1 MADLDL
7 CYLSAAEALALFR
20 ARKLSPLELL
30 QAQIARAQ
38 AVEPAVNALAWTFF
52 DQALDTARQ
61 AERRYG
67 EGSARPLEGLTLA
80 VKEDTAVAG
89 RPQSFGSLIFEHN
102 IATATHPAVERL
114 LQAGAICHALTTCP
128 EFVWPW
134 TCTSRLHGVTR
145 NPWNLAMTCG
155 ASSGGSAAAMAAG
168 TATLATGSDSA
179 GSIRMPAALCAIAG
193 YKPPYGRNPASP
205 EVAMDA
211 FFHVGPMARSS
222 GDAALMQNAMS
233 GRHVRDHASLAETV
247 ALPAAPPPVAGM
259 NIAWSMDLGAYTV
272 CRAVRRNTA
281 AALAALADAGAHIEE
296 IATPWAGE
304 VARVAGFWGGLIY
317 ADDFTAAVA
326 RHGDL
331 VCDYTRVFAQENQMV
346 TPAMFHD
353 CMKTIG
359 AAWAQFG
366 PRLAGFDAFLC
377 PTFGASDIAAD
388 WRDWERAIDVDGAPC
403 DIHDAVLT
411 FPFNLFSRCPALSV
425 PSGFAPSGVATGVQ
439 IVANPYDDD
448 ACFRVARALEA
459 ALPLYGPGQP
469 RPPLGEAGTIPR
481 SQAEIM

>member
-7 CYLSAAEALALFR
+7 CYLSGAEALALFR
-20 ARKLSPLELL
+20 ARKLSPVELL
-30 QAQIARAQ
+30 EAQTVRAG
-38 AVEPAVNALAWTFF
+38 AVEATINAFAWTFF
-52 DQALDTARQ
+52 DEALAAARQ
-61 AERRYG
+61 AEKRYG

-89 RPQSFGSLIFEHN
+89 RPQSAGSLIFRDR
-102 IATATHPAVERL
+102 IAAETHPAVERL
-114 LQAGAICHALTTCP
+114 LGAGAICHALTACP

-145 NPWNLAMTCG
+145 NPWNPAMTCG
-155 ASSGGSAAAMAAG
+155 ASSGGAAAAMAAG

-179 GSIRMPAALCAIAG
+179 GSIRVPAALCAIAG

-211 FFHVGPMARSS
+211 FFHVGPMTRGS
-222 GDAALMQNAMS
+222 GDAALMQNAMA
-233 GRHVRDHASLAETV
+233 GRHPRDHATLPETV
-247 ALPAAPPPVAGM
+247 VLPPAPPPVAGM
-259 NIAWSMDLGAYTV
+259 RIAWSMDLGAYTV
-272 CRAVRRNTA
+272 CESVRRNTGQ
-281 AALAALADAGAHIEE
+281 ALAALRDAGAALEE

-304 VARVAGFWGGLIY
+304 AARVAGFWGGLVY
-317 ADDFTAAVA
+317 ADEFTEAVA
-326 RHGDL
+326 RHGNL
-331 VCDYTRVFAQENQMV
+331 VCDYTRVFARQNEAV

-359 AAWAQFG
+359 AAWARFG
-366 PRLAGFDAFLC
+366 PLLAGFDAFLC
-377 PTFGASDIAAD
+377 PTFGATDIAAD
-388 WRDWERAIDVDGAPC
+388 WRDWEQPIVVDGAPC
-403 DIHDAVLT
+403 DVHDTVLT

-439 IVANPYDDD
+439 IVANPYDDA

-459 ALPLYGPGQP
+459 ALPLYGPGRP
-469 RPPLGEAGTIPR
+469 RPSCAGPAR
-481 SQAEIM
+481 DQAEIM